1 MNAPVSP
8 LPSVR
13 QDAAEGPIRKVG
25 VVGAGVMG
33 AGIAA
38 HVANA
43 GVPVVLL
50 DIVPGGAAKA
60 VERMLRADPAPFMGK
75 APARLVQTG
84 DLDGGGLA
92 LLADCDWIVEAIV
105 ERPDAK
111 RALYARLEDVRKPG
125 SIVSSNTST
134 IPLAALTEGLG
145 EGFARDFLIT
155 HFFNPPRYMRLLEL
169 VSGPQTRADAM
180 DAIAAFGDR
189 RLGKTIV
196 HCKDT
201 PGFIANR
208 IGGLWMQSAINHAVD
223 LRLTVEE
230 ADAIM
235 GRPMGV
241 PKTGVF
247 GLLDLVGIDLMPHVA
262 ASMKNALPAT
272 DPYVVGMREHALVAR
287 MIAEG
292 RTGRKGGKGGFY
304 HREKSAGGES
314 LKRAVDL
321 WTGDYRDSTKARLD
335 SLDIG
340 AKDLR
345 KLAEH
350 PDRGGQY
357 ARAVLLDTLGYAA
370 SLVPEIAD
378 SPADVDAAMR
388 LGYNW
393 KWGPFELV
401 DRLGPGWLAAA
412 LSEAGRPVPPL
423 LETAGER
430 PFYRVEAGRRQV
442 LGTDGAY
449 RDIPRADGVLLLS
462 DIKLRSQPL
471 AKTGSASLWDIG
483 DGVACLEF
491 HSKMNALDPD
501 ILALIGKAV
510 AMGKKGAFRALVVH
524 NEADNFSVG
533 ANIGLA
539 LFAANIGAWGE
550 IEGMI
555 EGGQKA
561 MRAMRDAPFPVVGA
575 PAGMALGGGCEIL
588 LHCDAVQAHAETYIG
603 LVEVGVGLIPGWG
616 GCTAM
621 LRRWSEAPKAPR
633 GPMPPVAKAFEMIS
647 TAQVAKSAAEA
658 RDLLLLRPSDGITMN
673 RDRLLADAKARA
685 LSMVEGYRP
694 AEPKPL
700 RLPGP
705 SGRAALNMAVQGMAR
720 LGKATPHDV
729 VVCDHL
735 AATLTGGDRA
745 DHIADTTEDQVR
757 ALEVKGFMALL
768 RTEGTLARVE
778 HMLETGRPLR
788 N

>member
-8 LPSVR
+8 LPS
-13 QDAAEGPIRKVG
+13 APANAGEGPIRKVG
-25 VVGAGVMG
+25 VIGAGVMG

-38 HVANA
+38 HVANT

-60 VERMLRADPAPFMGK
+60 VERMLRADPAPFMHK
-75 APARLVQTG
+75 SAARLVQAG
-84 DLDGGGLA
+84 DLDGGLP

-111 RALYARLEDVRKPG
+111 RDLYARLEDVRKPG

-134 IPLAALTEGLG
+134 IPLAALTQGLG

-169 VSGPQTRADAM
+169 VRGPATRADAVE
-180 DAIAAFGDR
+180 AIAAFGDR

-235 GRPMGV
+235 GKPMGV

-247 GLLDLVGIDLMPHVA
+247 GLLDLVGLDLMPHVA
-262 ASMKNALPAT
+262 ASMKAALPAT
-272 DPYVVGMREHALVAR
+272 DPYVTGMREHALITR

-304 HREKSAGGES
+304 NREKSAAGES

-321 WTGDYRDSTKARLD
+321 WTGDYRDSSKARLD
-335 SLDIG
+335 SLEAG
-340 AKDLR
+340 GKDLR
-345 KLAEH
+345 ALAEH
-350 PDRGGQY
+350 ADRGGQY

-412 LSEAGRPVPPL
+412 LREAGRPVPAL

-430 PFYRVEAGRRQV
+430 PFYRVQDGRRQV
-442 LGTDGAY
+442 LGTDGEY
-449 RDIPRADGVLLLS
+449 RDVPRADGVLLLS
-462 DIKLRSQPL
+462 DVKLRTQPL
-471 AKTGSASLWDIG
+471 ARSGSASLWDIG

-491 HSKMNALDPD
+491 HSKMNALDPE
-501 ILALIGKAV
+501 ILGLIGKAV
-510 AMGKKGAFRALVVH
+510 AMGQKGAFRALVVH
-524 NEADNFSVG
+524 NEAENFSVG

-616 GCTAM
+616 GCAAM
-621 LRRWSEAPKAPR
+621 LRRWAEAPKAPR

-658 RDLLLLRPSDGITMN
+658 RDLMLLRPTDGITMN

-685 LSMVEGYRP
+685 LSMVEGYQP

-700 RLPGP
+700 RLPGA
-705 SGRAALNMAVQGMAR
+705 SGIAALKMAVEGAAK
-720 LGKATPHDV
+720 LGKATPHDI
-729 VVCDHL
+729 VVCEHL
-735 AATLTGGDRA
+735 AETLTGGNRA
-745 DHIADTTEDQVR
+745 DHTAETTEDQVR

-768 RTEGTLARVE
+768 KTDATLARVE

>member
-8 LPSVR
+8 LPSSR
-13 QDAAEGPIRKVG
+13 QDAAEDSIRKVG

-38 HVANA
+38 QVANA

-75 APARLVQTG
+75 SAARLVQAG
-84 DLDGGGLA
+84 DLDGGGLS

-111 RALYARLEDVRKPG
+111 RDLYARLGEVRKPG

-145 EGFARDFLIT
+145 EGFARDFLVT

-169 VSGPQTRADAM
+169 VRGPATRTDAVE
-180 DAIAAFGDR
+180 AIAAFGDR

-230 ADAIM
+230 ADAVM

-247 GLLDLVGIDLMPHVA
+247 GLLDLVGLDLMPHVA
-262 ASMKNALPAT
+262 ASMKASLPAT
-272 DPYVVGMREHALVAR
+272 DAYVTGMREHALITR

-304 HREKSAGGES
+304 AREKGPGGES
-314 LKRAVDL
+314 LKRAIDL
-321 WTGDYRDSTKARLD
+321 WTGDYRESAKARLD
-335 SLDIG
+335 SLG
-340 AKDLR
+340 VGGKDLR
-345 KLAEH
+345 ALTEH
-350 PDRGGQY
+350 SDRGGQY

-388 LGYNW
+388 LGYAW
-393 KWGPFELV
+393 RWGPFELI
-401 DRLGPGWLAAA
+401 DRLGPGWLAGA
-412 LSEAGRPVPPL
+412 LRGAGRAVPAL
-423 LETAGER
+423 LETTGNR
-430 PFYRVEAGRRQV
+430 PFYRVQDGRRQV
-442 LGTDGAY
+442 LGTDGVY
-449 RDIPRADGVLLLS
+449 RDIPRPEGVLLLS

-471 AKTGSASLWDIG
+471 ARNGSASLWDIG

-501 ILALIGKAV
+501 ILALLGKAV

-616 GCTAM
+616 GCTSM
-621 LRRWSEAPKAPR
+621 LQRWAEAPKAPR

-658 RDLLLLRPSDGITMN
+658 RDLLLLRPTDGITMN

-685 LSMVEGYRP
+685 LAMVEGYRP

-705 SGRAALNMAVQGMAR
+705 SGRAALNMAVEGAAR
-720 LGKATPHDV
+720 LGKATPHDI

-735 AATLTGGDRA
+735 AEALTGGPRA
-745 DHIADTTEDQVR
+745 DHTADTSEEQVR
-757 ALEVKGFMALL
+757 ALERKGFMALL
-768 RTEGTLARVE
+768 RTEATLARVE